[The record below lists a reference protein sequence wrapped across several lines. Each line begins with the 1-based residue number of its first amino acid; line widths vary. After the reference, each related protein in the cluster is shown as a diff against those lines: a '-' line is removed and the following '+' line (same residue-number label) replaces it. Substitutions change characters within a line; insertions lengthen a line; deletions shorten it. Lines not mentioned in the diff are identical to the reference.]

1 MNWALT
7 IIQICLGLAVV
18 VASAAAQDAK
28 APPAPRF
35 DITRFV
41 VEGNTLLKTSE
52 IEEIVVRYT
61 GKQKEFADVQWALK
75 ALQEAYQKKGYGA
88 VQVILP
94 EQELNQGVVRFK
106 VIEARIGAINIQGN
120 DHHDVANVRGSLP
133 ALKQGLPPN
142 SRDIAA
148 NLRVANENPS
158 KQTTVLLKAG
168 EQQDEVDATIKL
180 TDEKPWK
187 VYAYSDNTGD
197 SQTGTYRV
205 GVGAQHSNLF
215 NLDNVFTFQAQTSPD
230 HASDVKIFGASYHI
244 PLYKAGDSI
253 DVIAGYANVNSG
265 TVQNLFNVSGSG
277 TIVLLR
283 YNDLLPRI
291 GEIYEHKL
299 AYGLDYKAFKNDVT
313 TEGTSTTV
321 IPNITL
327 HPASLT
333 YFGTW
338 HLPSAEVA
346 FNAGYSM
353 NIPGGSNGDSAALEA
368 ARFDATDTYHIL
380 RYGLNALKAFAND
393 FQFRAAIN
401 GQITPDALVSGEQ
414 YGLGGFSSVRGFHE
428 REISNDSG
436 YQGTVEAYS
445 PDLGSVFRLPN
456 VHTRLLAFY
465 DYGAVSRNHSLPGE
479 LQNEFISS
487 TGFGIRINN
496 KYFSVRADFAQVLH
510 PGGSETRYSNRADFG
525 IVFVY

>member
-1 MNWALT
+1 MTRALI
-7 IIQICLGLAVV
+7 IIQTFLGLVV
-18 VASAAAQDAK
+18 VMASAAAQDTK
-28 APPAPRF
+28 TSPAPQF
-35 DITRFV
+35 DITRFD
-41 VEGNTLLKTSE
+41 VEGNTLLKTSD
-52 IEEIVVRYT
+52 IEEIVSRYT
-61 GKQKEFADVQWALK
+61 GKQKDFADVQRALD
-75 ALQEAYQKKGYGA
+75 ALQNAYRKKGYGT
-88 VQVILP
+88 VQVVLP
-94 EQELNQGVVRFK
+94 EQKLSQGVVRIE
-106 VIEARIGAINIQGN
+106 VIEARIGAITIQGN
-120 DHHDVANVRGSLP
+120 EHHDVANVRDSLP
-133 ALKQGLPPN
+133 SLKQGLPPN

-158 KQTTVLLKAG
+158 KQTTVLFKAG
-168 EQQDEVDATIKL
+168 EQPNEVDATIKVA
-180 TDEKPWK
+180 DEKPWK
-187 VYAYSDNTGD
+187 VYVYGDNTGD
-197 SQTGTYRV
+197 NQTGTYRV
-205 GVGAQHSNLF
+205 GAGAQVSNLF
-215 NLDNVFTFQAQTSPD
+215 NMDHVFTFQAQTSPD
-230 HASDVKIFGASYHI
+230 HASDVKIFGGSYHI

-253 DVIAGYANVNSG
+253 DVIAGYSDVNSG

-277 TIVLLR
+277 TVVLLR

-299 AYGLDYKAFKNDVT
+299 AYGLDYKAFNNNVT
-313 TEGTSTTV
+313 TVGTTPSV
-321 IPNITL
+321 VPNITV

-353 NIPGGSNGDSAALEA
+353 NIPGGSNGDAAAFEA

-380 RYGLNALKAFAND
+380 RYGLTGLKAFAND

-401 GQITPDALVSGEQ
+401 GQITPDALVPGEQ
-414 YGLGGFSSVRGFHE
+414 YGLGGFNSVRGFHE
-428 REISNDSG
+428 REISNDAG

-456 VHTRLLAFY
+456 VHTRLLLFY
-465 DYGAVSRNHSLPGE
+465 DYGAVSRNHALPGE

-496 KYFSVRADFAQVLH
+496 KNFNVRADFAQVLH
-510 PGGSETRYSNRADFG
+510 PGGSETRYSNRAHVG

>member
-1 MNWALT
+1 MVMAN
-7 IIQICLGLAVV
+7 
-18 VASAAAQDAK
+18 AAAQDAK
-28 APPAPRF
+28 VPPAPRF
-35 DITRFV
+35 DIIRFV
-41 VEGNTLLKTSE
+41 VEGNTLLRPSE
-52 IEEIVVRYT
+52 IEEIVSSYT
-61 GKQKEFADVQWALK
+61 GKQKDFADVQRAQK
-75 ALQEAYQKKGYGA
+75 ALQHAYRKKGYSA

-94 EQELNQGVVRFK
+94 EQVLNQSVVRFK
-106 VIEARIGAINIQGN
+106 VIEARVGTIIIQGN

-133 ALKQGLPPN
+133 GLEQGLPPN

-158 KQTTVLLKAG
+158 KQTTVLFKAG
-168 EQQDEVDATIKL
+168 EQPNEVDATIKVV
-180 TDEKPWK
+180 DEKPWK
-187 VYAYSDNTGD
+187 VYAFGDNTGD
-197 SQTGTYRV
+197 GQTGIYRV
-205 GVGAQHSNLF
+205 GAGAQLSNLF
-215 NLDNVFTFQAQTSPD
+215 NLDQVFTFQAQTSPEK
-230 HASDVKIFGASYHI
+230 ANDVKIFGASYHI

-253 DVIAGYANVNSG
+253 DVIAGYSNVSSG

-299 AYGLDYKAFKNDVT
+299 SYGLDYKTFKNNVT
-313 TEGTSTTV
+313 TVGTTTSV
-321 IPNITL
+321 VPGITV

-338 HLPSAEVA
+338 RLPSAEVA

-353 NIPGGSNGDSAALEA
+353 NIPGGSDGNSAAFQA
-368 ARFDATDTYHIL
+368 ARSDATETYHIL
-380 RYGLNALKAFAND
+380 HYGVSALNAFAND
-393 FQFRAAIN
+393 IQLRASIN
-401 GQITPDALVSGEQ
+401 GQITPDALVPAEQ
-414 YGLGGFSSVRGFHE
+414 YGLGGFNSVRGFHE
-428 REISNDSG
+428 RAISNDSG

-445 PDLGSVFRLPN
+445 PDLGSVFRLPG

-465 DYGAVSRNHSLPGE
+465 DYGAVTRNHALPGE

-496 KYFSVRADFAQVLH
+496 KNFSVRADFAEVLH
-510 PGGSETRYSNRADFG
+510 PGDSETRYSKRAHVG